1 MLTMPMIDWVTA
13 VIPCTHK
20 DLIVGGSILCFDRDG
35 NEEWSTEKALSVVG
49 SFDNRIQIKTHQQSF
64 ETGKPSHLWISGN
77 PVKFLQGHNIFGS
90 CDLVYLMSKLVD
102 AMILKGNLGICPTD
116 FELALIRQGKYV
128 VTRVDVNQSYHLAN
142 HVQVLSWIKAAANS
156 SRLRYRGR
164 GQFSGDTLY
173 HGKSSRRW
181 ALKCYSKFLEIM
193 AKGHKLPPEL
203 LIPQLLDWADKSLR
217 IEAVIRSMELKR
229 RGLDF
234 ASAWTPE
241 AAKLLLQDLI
251 GHLEMTD
258 SFILP
263 DEVVEL
269 LPTRLKPVYSLWISG
284 HDMHTQYARR
294 TFYRHRSELLKYGI
308 DIAITQESLK
318 SNVVP
323 LIQILRAVP
332 AEIPDWA
339 YELKLVV

>member
-1 MLTMPMIDWVTA
+1 MPMIDWVTA

-49 SFDNRIQIKTHQQSF
+49 SYDNRIQIRTHQQSYD
-64 ETGKPSHLWISGN
+64 TGKPSHLFISGN

-90 CDLVYLMSKLVD
+90 CDLLYLMTKLIEVM
-102 AMILKGNLGICPTD
+102 AVKESLGLCPTD
-116 FELALIRQGKYV
+116 FDWAMIRQGKYV
-128 VTRVDVNQSYHLAN
+128 VTRVDINQSYHLAN
-142 HVQVLSWIKAAANS
+142 HEQVLSWIRAAANS
-156 SRLRYRGR
+156 SRLRHRGR

-173 HGKSSRRW
+173 FGKKSRRW

-193 AKGHKLPPEL
+193 VKGHHLPPEL
-203 LIPQLLDWADKSLR
+203 QIQQLLDWADKSLR
-217 IEAVIRSMELKR
+217 IEAVMRSMELKR

-241 AAKLLLQDLI
+241 TAKLLLQELI
-251 GHLEMTD
+251 GLIEMTD
-258 SFILP
+258 SFSLP
-263 DEVVEL
+263 DEVVES
-269 LPTRLKPVYSLWISG
+269 LPTRLKPVYSLWIRG
-284 HDMHTQYARR
+284 VDMHTQYSRP
-294 TFYRHRSELLKYGI
+294 TFYRHKAALLKYGI
-308 DIAITQESLK
+308 DISITQESLK

>member
-1 MLTMPMIDWVTA
+1 
-13 VIPCTHK
+13 
-20 DLIVGGSILCFDRDG
+20 
-35 NEEWSTEKALSVVG
+35 
-49 SFDNRIQIKTHQQSF
+49 
-64 ETGKPSHLWISGN
+64 
-77 PVKFLQGHNIFGS
+77 
-90 CDLVYLMSKLVD
+90 
-102 AMILKGNLGICPTD
+102 
-116 FELALIRQGKYV
+116 
-128 VTRVDVNQSYHLAN
+128 
-142 HVQVLSWIKAAANS
+142 
-156 SRLRYRGR
+156 
-164 GQFSGDTLY
+164 
-173 HGKSSRRW
+173 
-181 ALKCYSKFLEIM
+181 M

>member
-1 MLTMPMIDWVTA
+1 MPMIDWVTA

-181 ALKCYSKFLEIM
+181 ALKCYSKF
-193 AKGHKLPPEL
+193 
-203 LIPQLLDWADKSLR
+203 
-217 IEAVIRSMELKR
+217 
-229 RGLDF
+229 
-234 ASAWTPE
+234 
-241 AAKLLLQDLI
+241 
-251 GHLEMTD
+251 
-258 SFILP
+258 
-263 DEVVEL
+263 
-269 LPTRLKPVYSLWISG
+269 
-284 HDMHTQYARR
+284 
-294 TFYRHRSELLKYGI
+294 
-308 DIAITQESLK
+308 
-318 SNVVP
+318 
-323 LIQILRAVP
+323 
-332 AEIPDWA
+332 
-339 YELKLVV
+339 

>member
-1 MLTMPMIDWVTA
+1 MLT
-13 VIPCTHK
+13 
-20 DLIVGGSILCFDRDG
+20 L
-35 NEEWSTEKALSVVG
+35 
-49 SFDNRIQIKTHQQSF
+49 
-64 ETGKPSHLWISGN
+64 
-77 PVKFLQGHNIFGS
+77 
-90 CDLVYLMSKLVD
+90 
-102 AMILKGNLGICPTD
+102 
-116 FELALIRQGKYV
+116 
-128 VTRVDVNQSYHLAN
+128 SYHLAN

-181 ALKCYSKFLEIM
+181 ALKCYSKYLEIM